1 MGIDPGIATTGY
13 GVITYADGVLAH
25 VAHGC
30 ITTPAKQVFRERLL
44 ALHRELKV
52 LVRKYRPDAVAVE
65 ELFFAANAKTAFA
78 VGQARGCIL
87 LTCAQARLSVSEHTP
102 LQVKQ
107 ALTGYGRADK
117 RQIQEMV
124 KALLHLRILPQ
135 PDDAAD
141 ALAIAITAAHTQTQF
156 TEDNQEVPRRT

>member
-1 MGIDPGIATTGY
+1 MRILGIDPGIATTGY
-13 GVITYADGVLAH
+13 GVITYIRGTLEH

-30 ITTPAKQVFRERLL
+30 ILTRAIQPFPERLESLHKELL
-44 ALHRELKV
+44 ALLNLHK
-52 LVRKYRPDAVAVE
+52 PDRVAVE

-87 LTCAQARLSVSEHTP
+87 LTCAQKKLPLVEFTP
-102 LQVKQ
+102 LQIKQ

-117 RQIQEMV
+117 RQMQEMV
-124 KALLHLRILPQ
+124 KTILHLKSIPK

-141 ALAIAITAAHTQTQF
+141 GLAVAITAAHSQTHH
-156 TEDNQEVPRRT
+156 T

>member
-13 GVITYADGVLAH
+13 GVIAYVNGTLTY

-30 ITTPAKQVFRERLL
+30 IITHAKQVFKERLL
-44 ALHRELKV
+44 ALHTELKK
-52 LVRKYRPDAVAVE
+52 LLRNYRPDTVGVE

-87 LTCAQARLSVSEHTP
+87 LTCAQNSLPISEHTP

-124 KALLHLRILPQ
+124 KTILKLQEIPK

-141 ALAIAITAAHTQTQF
+141 ALAIAITAAHTDRINGCTNA
-156 TEDNQEVPRRT
+156 TP